1 MNRRSF
7 LSTLGAAAAQA
18 QTAAPPN
25 ILFILADDLGYGDLG
40 CYGQRHI
47 PTPHI
52 DKLAAG
58 RIPRFTDAYAG
69 WHSSAP
75 PPAAC

>member
-58 RIPRFTDAYAG
+58 GLLASPTPTPAAP
-69 WHSSAP
+69 SAP